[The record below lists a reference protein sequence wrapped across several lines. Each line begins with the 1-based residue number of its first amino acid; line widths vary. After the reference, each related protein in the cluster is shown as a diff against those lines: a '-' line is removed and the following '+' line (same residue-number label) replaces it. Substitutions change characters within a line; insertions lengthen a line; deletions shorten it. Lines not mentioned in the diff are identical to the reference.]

1 MIENNVLHIPCL
13 DLQTAEDEFDR
24 IKRVRRFGAKAEINQ
39 INWKEKFPKNVQ
51 TEFFVSHDNETL
63 YILFQVYGEKIRAN
77 NTEDFGSVWED
88 SCVEFFSQRDGEK
101 VYRNLE
107 CNILGTIL
115 FAERESRESSNRLT
129 EEVKTI
135 SRYTQI
141 KPKYENDRQI
151 ADWLAFLQIPKT
163 VIGFKKD
170 EKFSNQILKA
180 NFYKCGDETPEPHY
194 LSWNPIDL
202 PEPNFH
208 VPQFFGTLKFE

>member
-1 MIENNVLHIPCL
+1 MIESNVLNIPCL
-13 DLQTAEDEFDR
+13 DLQTAEDEFDK

-51 TEFFVSHDNETL
+51 TDFFVSHDNETL

-141 KPKYENDRQI
+141 ERKYENGRQT
-151 ADWLAFLQIPKT
+151 ADWFAFLQIPKT

-170 EKFSNQILKA
+170 EKLSNQILKA

-202 PEPNFH
+202 SEPNFH

>member
-1 MIENNVLHIPCL
+1 MIENKALHIPCL
-13 DLQTAEDEFDR
+13 DLQTAEDEFDK
-24 IKRVRRFGAKAEINQ
+24 IKKVRRFGAKAEINQ

-77 NTEDFGSVWED
+77 NSEDFGSVWED

-115 FAERESRESSNRLT
+115 FAERESRESSKRLT

-135 SRYTQI
+135 VRYTQV
-141 KPKYENDRQI
+141 KHKYENDRQT

-163 VIGFKKD
+163 VIGFKKE
-170 EKFSNQILKA
+170 EKLSNQILKA